1 MSSGAD
7 NIVSK
12 IMSEAQGKA
21 DVNKADA
28 QTKVEAILADG
39 EKNAAAEKVKISE
52 DAKKQAE
59 MRYHQIISEAK
70 MNARRAELG
79 AKEEVIE
86 EAFSKA
92 TEDLKAKAATD
103 DPEYVD
109 ALIGMITEAAT
120 EIGGGDLIVLLKE
133 EDISKVKGKLDSIT
147 DKIKSATIDRNKP
160 ANLNKIGKDVSSEV
174 GVETTLEI
182 GEPIETIG
190 GAILKTRNG
199 EIQVNN
205 TIESRMLRFKK
216 SLRSEVAKTLF
227 N

>member
-7 NIVSK
+7 KIVSN
-12 IMSEAQGKA
+12 IMSDAQAKA
-21 DVNKADA
+21 DVNKSEA
-28 QTKVEAILADG
+28 QVKVDAILADG
-39 EKNAAAEKVKISE
+39 EKRAEATKVKISE
-52 DAKKQAE
+52 DAAKQAE
-59 MRYHQIISEAK
+59 MRYQQIISEAK

-92 TEDLKAKAATD
+92 TEDLTQKAATND
-103 DPEYVD
+103 EEYVD

-133 EDISKVKGKLDSIT
+133 EDIPKVQDKLESIVGL
-147 DKIKSATIDRNKP
+147 IKSLIKREKPSDLSAIATE
-160 ANLNKIGKDVSSEV
+160 VSQETD
-174 GVETTLEI
+174 VETTLEI
-182 GEPIETIG
+182 GEPIDTIG
-190 GAILKTRNG
+190 GAILRTRNG

-227 N
+227 D